1 MLLPRPTDWQIRG
14 TQRLWSTGGKRS
26 DFDAAAQKKVHI
38 LEARDR
44 VLARL
49 RDKKRDA
56 AEAAKFKKKEKK
68 TGKGGAEGKA
78 TKPKDSKKSKSTS
91 TDERSTAAVAAGGV
105 EVVGDGAPA
114 ERKRRVR
121 QAAVVATMEPVEHE
135 EEDEA
140 QELPPPM
147 TLDDVVQV
155 LREEK
160 GLNPMVIDVSQKC
173 NFTHYMI
180 IIEGRSGRHL
190 RAMAERIMDE
200 MQARQKHPQANVG
213 LEVDRGNDDWIV
225 VDTGDILVQLFSPG
239 ARRYY
244 DLEGLW
250 TLQKRMSERDGQ
262 NEVVDVEDLEPLPD
276 LDDVP
281 NAWNPWDQD
290 VQKA

>member
-14 TQRLWSTGGKRS
+14 AQRLWSTGGKRS

-68 TGKGGAEGKA
+68 TGAEGKA
-78 TKPKDSKKSKSTS
+78 TKPKDSKKSKSKS
-91 TDERSTAAVAAGGV
+91 TDERSTAIAAGGV

-121 QAAVVATMEPVEHE
+121 QAAVVVTEPVELE

-147 TLDDVVQV
+147 TLADVVQV

-160 GLNPMVIDVSQKC
+160 GLNPMVLNVSQKC

-200 MQARQKHPQANVG
+200 VHQHTPHTTHTTHTTSVRAC
-213 LEVDRGNDDWIV
+213 L
-225 VDTGDILVQLFSPG
+225 
-239 ARRYY
+239 
-244 DLEGLW
+244 
-250 TLQKRMSERDGQ
+250 
-262 NEVVDVEDLEPLPD
+262 
-276 LDDVP
+276 
-281 NAWNPWDQD
+281 
-290 VQKA
+290 

>member
-14 TQRLWSTGGKRS
+14 AQRLWSTGGKRS
-26 DFDAAAQKKVHI
+26 DFDAAAQKKGHI

-44 VLARL
+44 GLARL

-78 TKPKDSKKSKSTS
+78 TKPKDSKKSKSKS
-91 TDERSTAAVAAGGV
+91 TDERSTAIAAGGV

-121 QAAVVATMEPVEHE
+121 QAAVVVTEQEEDEEE

-147 TLDDVVQV
+147 TLADVVQV

-160 GLNPMVIDVSQKC
+160 GLNPMVLDVSQKC

-200 MQARQKHPQANVG
+200 VHQHTPHTTHTTHTTAVRAC
-213 LEVDRGNDDWIV
+213 L
-225 VDTGDILVQLFSPG
+225 
-239 ARRYY
+239 
-244 DLEGLW
+244 
-250 TLQKRMSERDGQ
+250 
-262 NEVVDVEDLEPLPD
+262 
-276 LDDVP
+276 
-281 NAWNPWDQD
+281 
-290 VQKA
+290 

>member
-200 MQARQKHPQANVG
+200 VSTHTRDSCACLSLTPPCSSHRSPRDHQMQARQKHPQANVG

-239 ARRYY
+239 ARRCY
-244 DLEGLW
+244 
-250 TLQKRMSERDGQ
+250 TFI
-262 NEVVDVEDLEPLPD
+262 
-276 LDDVP
+276 
-281 NAWNPWDQD
+281 
-290 VQKA
+290 

>member
-1 MLLPRPTDWQIRG
+1 
-14 TQRLWSTGGKRS
+14 LWSTGGKRS

-56 AEAAKFKKKEKK
+56 AEAAKFKRKEK

-78 TKPKDSKKSKSTS
+78 TKPKDAKKSKSKS
-91 TDERSTAAVAAGGV
+91 TDERATAVAAGGV

-114 ERKRRVR
+114 ARKLRVR
-121 QAAVVATMEPVEHE
+121 QAAVATTEPVEHE
-135 EEDEA
+135 EEA

-147 TLDDVVQV
+147 TLADVVEV

-173 NFTHYMI
+173 NFAHYMV

-244 DLEGLW
+244 DLESLW
-250 TLQKRMSERDGQ
+250 TLQKRMGDRDEQ
-262 NEVVDVEDLEPLPD
+262 DEVVDVEDLEPLPD